1 MREGMKRILVL
12 LKVDLKQYF
21 PLVIIFS
28 LLPIMIFNMFSLNNK
43 TKGSVVILGA
53 SNTVRKSDNM
63 NYVVMD
69 NKEQAIALLEENN
82 IQCVIDMENQEIYL
96 NEQQLIKSKDIENV
110 IQDFLGEYTE
120 NISDKIDDELK
131 TKKSI
136 VFLCTLLVFVIAFIG
151 GPIIFLG
158 EKSTGMFKAL
168 ALTPLRYEEYLICK
182 VVINV
187 ILSLFAYLIFFIV
200 TRHNIE
206 SKGILA
212 LNILL
217 VSILITIVAG
227 IISMIFSKLETTLL
241 VMIPILIG
249 IIIVELQSW
258 LENIVIYLPIQEGFK
273 AAIIYGKL
281 DFKLII
287 LYIILILI
295 SSLVYVFLYKQET
308 KRD

>member
-43 TKGSVVILGA
+43 AKGSVVILGA
-53 SNTVRKSDNM
+53 SNTVRKSDNI
-63 NYVVMD
+63 NYVVLD
-69 NKEQAIALLEENN
+69 NKEQAMSLLEEND

-151 GPIIFLG
+151 GPIVFLG

-200 TRHNIE
+200 ARHNIE

-227 IISMIFSKLETTLL
+227 IISMIFRKLETTLL

-281 DFKLII
+281 DFRLII